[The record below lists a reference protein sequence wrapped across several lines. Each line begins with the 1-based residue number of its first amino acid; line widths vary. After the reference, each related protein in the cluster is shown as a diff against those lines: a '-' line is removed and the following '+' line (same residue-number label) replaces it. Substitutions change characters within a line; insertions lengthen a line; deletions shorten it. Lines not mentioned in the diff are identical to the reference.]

1 MPTDKSIF
9 GLRFGSNEKLLPSQE
24 DVRVFLASTL
34 KPGTREPHAADLA
47 TYHKLLEDVQA
58 FEKNQQ
64 QAPAEPDFREKM
76 FYGVLGQ
83 SSFLNHALKS
93 AVEQYKYHLHALLLL
108 DFRKPEAFIKSA
120 EEEMGRLN
128 LKKKD
133 DAAKLA
139 RLRGMVEERQRTIEI
154 LGKRRA
160 VLSAELVDI
169 ARYVRDNLV
178 KVEKLCEASI
188 VVLVDVQLRQKKENQ
203 LIEGIKT
210 EFKEQLKDSLHRG
223 SITRQALES
232 VKEDVN
238 LLSKEISALI
248 REDVYAMA
256 GLFEAIHD
264 HASKVARE
272 VNTLL
277 VQTGGTESKGFEEE
291 AGLFAQI
298 ERSLVSLVSE
308 YRFELKAAELR
319 TRTAYEEIFL
329 EKRREMLAYLFDLLE
344 QERRVPSDRRSAGDR
359 RKFND
364 PNRKG
369 PERRSGKDRRSGKSR
384 RDQ

>member
-24 DVRVFLASTL
+24 DLRVFLANTHKL
-34 KPGTREPHAADLA
+34 GARELYADDLA
-47 TYHKLLEDVQA
+47 PYRKLLEDVQA
-58 FEKNQQ
+58 FEKNQLQ
-64 QAPAEPDFREKM
+64 DAEGPDFREKI
-76 FYGVLGQ
+76 YYAVLGR
-83 SSFLNHALKS
+83 SSFVNHALKS

-108 DFRKPEAFIKSA
+108 DFKKPAAFIKSA

-139 RLRGMVEERQRTIEI
+139 RLRAMVEERQRTIEL

-160 VLSAELVDI
+160 VLAAELGDI
-169 ARYVRDNLV
+169 ARYIRDNLIRI
-178 KVEKLCEASI
+178 EKLCEASI
-188 VVLVDVQLRQKKENQ
+188 VVLVDVQFRQKKENQ
-203 LIEGIKT
+203 LIEDIKT
-210 EFKEQLKDSLHRG
+210 QFKERLRDSLHQG
-223 SITRQALES
+223 LITRQHLES

-248 REDVYAMA
+248 REDVYAMT
-256 GLFEAIHD
+256 GLFEAIHG
-264 HASKVARE
+264 HAKKIARE
-272 VNTLL
+272 IDALL
-277 VQTGGTESKGFEEE
+277 AQTGGRENKGFDEE

-298 ERSLVSLVSE
+298 ERALVSLLSD
-308 YRFELKAAELR
+308 YRFELKAAEIR
-319 TRTAYEEIFL
+319 TRTAYEDIFL

-344 QERRVPSDRRSAGDR
+344 KERRTPADRRSAADR
-359 RKFND
+359 RKFID

-369 PERRSGKDRRSGKSR
+369 PERRSGKDRRSGKNR
-384 RDQ
+384 RD